1 MSYQLTPQQQ
11 AVLDWSDEAEPGS
24 LLNLEARAGCG
35 KTSTLMSLIS
45 HLNDTGRGNI
55 FIGAFNKSIAGEIKA
70 KLNDADI
77 DWKTAIA
84 GTMHSAGLKAWRKVA
99 KNVEI
104 NGDKCRDIWRK
115 SIERKDDYDQREILA
130 SAEGFVLKLVS
141 LAKQRVL
148 EADDLDAWFAT
159 VDHFGLRDELPD
171 SIEINRAVRWSQWLF
186 RNSMQR
192 CREVVDFDDMI
203 FAPLAFDAP
212 CWRHDWVLI
221 DEAQDTNPA
230 RRMLALKM
238 LARGGRMILVGD
250 PHQAVYGFTGADSDA
265 MDLMA
270 DRFDDVTRLPLNFTF
285 RCPQA
290 VVREANHYVTD
301 LEAHPDNPE
310 GEVRFITLAEFNKTA
325 WQDLA
330 LSDAILCR
338 NTAPIVELAFN
349 LIRNG
354 IGCRVEGRDIGKSL
368 IAMTK
373 RWKTAKTLTKLSDR
387 LHTYRSREVAKALKK
402 GREQAAQQA
411 EDRCDTLLVMIDA
424 VEASPDFRSSIAGL
438 REYIEKLFVTTQ
450 PGEVPDVVVL
460 STIHKSKGRE
470 WDRVFI
476 LGANR
481 YQPSP
486 FAKQEWMQAQEAN
499 LSYVAIT
506 RAQNELVYIEV
517 PPSEEN

>member
-1 MSYQLTPQQQ
+1 MTHQLTPQQQ
-11 AVLDWSDEAEPGS
+11 AVLDWSDQAEPNS
-24 LLNLEARAGCG
+24 LLLLEARAGCG
-35 KTSTLMSLIS
+35 KTSTLMSLVE
-45 HLNDTGRGNI
+45 HLSEAGSGNV

-70 KLNDADI
+70 KLKDTGI
-77 DWKTAIA
+77 DWKTATA
-84 GTMHSAGLKAWRKVA
+84 GTMHSAGLRAWRKIA
-99 KNVEI
+99 PKVEI
-104 NGDKCRDIWRK
+104 NGDKCRDLWRK
-115 SIERKDDYDQREILA
+115 SIERKDDFEQREILA

-148 EADDLDAWFAT
+148 EADDLDAWIAT
-159 VDHFGLRDELPD
+159 VAHFGLRDELPE
-171 SIEINRAVRWSQWLF
+171 SVELQRALRWSQGLF
-186 RNSMQR
+186 RVSMQR

-203 FAPLAFDAP
+203 FAPIVFDAP

-238 LARGGRMILVGD
+238 LAHGGRMILVGD

-270 DRFDDVTRLPLNFTF
+270 DRFVDVTCLPLNFTF

-290 VVREANHYVTD
+290 VVAEANHYVAD

-310 GEVRFITLAEFNKTA
+310 GEVRSITEAEFKREE
-325 WQDLA
+325 LA

-338 NTAPIVELAFN
+338 NTAPLVELAFN

-368 IAMTK
+368 VAMTK
-373 RWKTAKTLTKLSDR
+373 RWKTAKTLDKLADR
-387 LHTYRSREVAKALKK
+387 LHTYRSREIAKAMEK
-402 GREQAAQQA
+402 GSGQQAQQV

-424 VEASPDFRSSIAGL
+424 VQASPNYRSSIAGL
-438 REYIEKLFVTTQ
+438 REYIEALFVTTK

-470 WDRVFI
+470 WERVFI

-486 FAKQEWMQAQEAN
+486 YAKKEWMRMQEAN

-506 RAQNELVYIEV
+506 RAQSELVFIEV
-517 PPSEEN
+517 PLTDEDN